1 MNLISSWLGQ
11 HFSQERAAATCSRQR
26 PGGFGSL
33 VFTSQLLSSTWRR
46 YEQEK
51 FASSYAFA
59 SRASIALLLKFS
71 RLSVSNSDF
80 NLVLVCAV
88 PLIRK
93 RRIRNMALMLRRSP
107 MKLLEEFA
115 RKTVQKKPGLHSNRA
130 QKGMY
135 AGKDVR
141 YGNTITFS
149 AKKNKRRWLPNVQ
162 SKRLWSEMLNE

>member
-1 MNLISSWLGQ
+1 VLGVDR
-11 HFSQERAAATCSRQR
+11 FEKPSENRRSELFCAAPRIVYVVVKR
-26 PGGFGSL
+26 L
-33 VFTSQLLSSTWRR
+33 
-46 YEQEK
+46 
-51 FASSYAFA
+51 ASS
-59 SRASIALLLKFS
+59 
-71 RLSVSNSDF
+71 
-80 NLVLVCAV
+80 
-88 PLIRK
+88 
-93 RRIRNMALMLRRSP
+93 MALMLRRSP

-149 AKKNKRRWLPNVQ
+149 AKKNRRRWLPNVQ